1 MSILLQ
7 SEKNIQL
14 FDHGKT
20 KQNTP
25 THKYAN
31 SLWYLSKPKSTLSK
45 GTETNF
51 ETKRNVL
58 MYTYLTLTFF
68 NAQVSE
74 FLFA

>member
-51 ETKRNVL
+51 ET
-58 MYTYLTLTFF
+58 TYLF
-68 NAQVSE
+68 
-74 FLFA
+74 

>member
-7 SEKNIQL
+7 SGKNIQL
-14 FDHGKT
+14 FDYG
-20 KQNTP
+20 KQNIP

-51 ETKRNVL
+51 ETKINVL
-58 MYTYLTLTFF
+58 MYT
-68 NAQVSE
+68 
-74 FLFA
+74 